1 MQTYKAI
8 SPLFAMRIE
17 SSEDRDSAALDESVE
32 AALFD
37 LRATVGPRRG
47 VMRRNG
53 ESGIVDNAR

>member
-8 SPLFAMRIE
+8 SPRFAMRIE
-17 SSEDRDSAALDESVE
+17 SSEERDSAALDDSVE

-37 LRATVGPRRG
+37 LRAIFGLRRG

-53 ESGIVDNAR
+53 ESGIVGNVR